1 MTRTTSSKCAN
12 VMGDVENVRLVIADT
27 YKKSYRRTA
36 GVLSPS
42 CREHNEVHSK
52 LGAQI
57 ILQAILGLEIDTDRI
72 PRQVGLD
79 GPWSTTIVEASRVRQ
94 ADGVQIELD
103 G

>member
-1 MTRTTSSKCAN
+1 MTRTTLSKCAN
-12 VMGDVENVRLVIADT
+12 VMGDAENVRLVISET

-36 GVLSPS
+36 GILSPS
-42 CREHNEVHSK
+42 CREHNEVRSK

-57 ILQAILGLEIDTDRI
+57 ILRAILGLEIDTDRI
-72 PRQVGLD
+72 PRLD